1 MKKVA
6 TLAGSVALFA
16 LTMLPVMAAN
26 NCVNNT
32 TGPLSNNFC
41 TLTNST
47 NVTVNNVN
55 DARIINNVTSRTNT
69 GGNSA
74 STNTLGGNITTGN
87 ASSNITVAS
96 VANVNTTNVT
106 VGLTA
111 SNNAAGNVITGPTS
125 NNTATLTNANRT
137 RVENSNTATVD
148 NTVVA
153 DSDTGNNRADTN
165 TGPANIRT
173 GNAWLGIGVANH
185 VNDNATLVAA
195 DVNGTGNNTVEN
207 STTGPL
213 SNNFATLLNS
223 ADVAVTNV
231 NDLRVSNIVTALSRT
246 GNNSASTNTLG
257 GDIVT
262 GNAGA
267 GIGLDTQGNI
277 NTTDVALAMGGF
289 ANNDASNGVTGPSS
303 NNVNTITNARNAVV
317 DNWNNKCRS
326 HNANDRFGEGE
337 NGTCDVNDL
346 GVVNI
351 DTDIVDAGNNT
362 ADTNTGGGA
371 VLTGV
376 ADLWK
381 SILVHLNDSLTV
393 IR

>member
-26 NCVNNT
+26 TCVNNT
-32 TGPLSNNFC
+32 TGPFSNNFC
-41 TLTNST
+41 TLTNSS

-55 DARIINNVTSRTNT
+55 DTRIINNVTTRTNT

-96 VANVNTTNVT
+96 VGNVNTTNVT
-106 VGLTA
+106 VGL
-111 SNNAAGNVITGPTS
+111 NAANNVAGNIITGPSS

-137 RVENSNTATVD
+137 RIENSNTATVD
-148 NTVVA
+148 NIVVA
-153 DSDTGNNRADTN
+153 ESNTGDNRADTN

-173 GNAWLGIGVANH
+173 GNAWQGIGIANH
-185 VNDNATLVAA
+185 VNDNATMVAA
-195 DVNGTGNNTVEN
+195 GINGTGNNTVEN
-207 STTGPL
+207 STTGPF
-213 SNNFATLLNS
+213 SNNFATLLNN
-223 ADVAVTNV
+223 ADVAVNNV
-231 NDLRVSNIVTALSRT
+231 NDLRVQNLVTVLART
-246 GNNSASTNTLG
+246 GANSASTNTLG
-257 GDIVT
+257 GDIWT
-262 GNAGA
+262 GNANA
-267 GIGLDTQGNI
+267 GVSLDTQGNI

-289 ANNDASNGVTGPSS
+289 SNNDASNGVTGPNSS
-303 NNVNTITNARNAVV
+303 NVNTITNARNAVV

-326 HNANDRFGEGE
+326 HNADDRFGRGNE
-337 NGTCDVNDL
+337 TCDVNDL
-346 GVVNI
+346 GVINI
-351 DTDIVDAGNNT
+351 DTDVVDAGNNT
-362 ADTNTGGGA
+362 ADTNTGGGS
-371 VLTGV
+371 VLTGM